1 MKIAICDDE
10 KLYVEKV
17 HEIVCNFFATQGIE
31 ADIKTFSCGEDLV
44 NCEDVFDIVF
54 LDIEMGKMNGIATT
68 QFLNKKSRHTKIFIF
83 TSYNQYLDD
92 AMDLQ
97 VFRYIDKISSSERI
111 VSGLKKAVESLQ
123 SNDIYITIAGNEK
136 IIISKNDIVYVEVK
150 YKKVYVQTISERYVV
165 REKMEFFKNV
175 LNTFNFAVP
184 HSSFIINL
192 EYVTKVKRASVELN
206 GIYNISIAPKRQ
218 AEFKKKFVSF
228 MGDGYGIINSIL

>member
-17 HEIVCNFFATQGIE
+17 YEIVNSFFTTQDIN
-31 ADIKTFSCGEDLV
+31 ADIYTFSCGEDLV
-44 NCEDVFDIVF
+44 ACDEIFDIVF
-54 LDIEMGKMNGIATT
+54 LDIEMGEMNGIATA
-68 QFLNKKSRHTKIFIF
+68 QLLNQKSKHTKIFIF

-97 VFRYIDKISSSERI
+97 VFRYIDKTGTSERI
-111 VSGLKKAVESLQ
+111 VSGLKKAVERLQ
-123 SNDIYITIAGNEK
+123 MNGIYITIRGNEK

-175 LNTFNFAVP
+175 LNAFNFVIP
-184 HSSFIINL
+184 HSSYIINL
-192 EYVTKVKRASVELN
+192 EYVTRVKRDSVELN
-206 GIYNISIAPKRQ
+206 GSYNVSIAPKRQ
-218 AEFKKKFVSF
+218 TEFKKKFAAF
-228 MGDGYGIINSIL
+228 MGDGYGFSTSDS